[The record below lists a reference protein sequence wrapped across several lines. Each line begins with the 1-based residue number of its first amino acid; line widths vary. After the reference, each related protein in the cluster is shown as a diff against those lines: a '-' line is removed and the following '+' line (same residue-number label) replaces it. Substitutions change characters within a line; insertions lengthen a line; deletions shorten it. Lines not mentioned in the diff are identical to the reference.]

1 VKNVRNHINNSVCPC
16 LSPYP
21 SEAHRLADLYLLLY
35 AGHDSTAGSLTFIM
49 MEVARHPEV
58 LRGIQKEIDAV
69 GLHTDKPFQ
78 IDDLT
83 KLVYLDQVIKEGMRL
98 WPVIGIGVGRK
109 ADIDYFYK
117 DMVIPKGCSM
127 NIQLMTMFRQGIQV
141 FYTTI
146 RTFSFSVKIYLSLS
160 PSPLESRRV

>member
-1 VKNVRNHINNSVCPC
+1 MKDVRYHINHAVCPC

-21 SEAHRLADLYLLLY
+21 SEAHRLADLYHLLFG
-35 AGHDSTAGSLTFIM
+35 GHDTTAGSLTFIIM
-49 MEVARHPEV
+49 GVARHPEV

-69 GLHTDKPFQ
+69 GLLTDQPFQ

-98 WPVIGIGVGRK
+98 WPVIGIGVGRR
-109 ADIDYFYK
+109 AEMDYFYK
-117 DMVIPKGCSM
+117 DMVIPKGCSI
-127 NIQLMTMFRQGIQV
+127 NIQIMTMFRQGIQV